1 MEMLASKKQKPKNP
15 KNVEKTNKL
24 LKPFGDYTSRFQY
37 NGYLRKSRWRYFDD
51 NTKNEEP
58 ETELQIKYRMRKK
71 QKFCILM
78 GFAGGNY
85 YGMQYNNTVMTIED
99 KLLNAMV
106 KNEWILE
113 EHLNKP
119 WLMEFS
125 HGSRT
130 DRGVSAARMNVSALL
145 RRFYLRFTPKFDI

>member
-1 MEMLASKKQKPKNP
+1 MEMLASKQQQTTTKPKNTA
-15 KNVEKTNKL
+15 KTNKL
-24 LKPFGDYTSRFQY
+24 LKPVGDYTSRFQY
-37 NGYLRKSRWRYFDD
+37 NGYLKNSRWRYFD
-51 NTKNEEP
+51 EMAQSQEAAA
-58 ETELQIKYRMRKK
+58 TELQMKYRMRKK

-85 YGMQYNNTVMTIED
+85 YGMQYNNTCMTIED

-113 EHLNKP
+113 EHINKS
-119 WLMEFS
+119 WMFEFS

-145 RRFYLRFTPKFDI
+145 RRFNLEI